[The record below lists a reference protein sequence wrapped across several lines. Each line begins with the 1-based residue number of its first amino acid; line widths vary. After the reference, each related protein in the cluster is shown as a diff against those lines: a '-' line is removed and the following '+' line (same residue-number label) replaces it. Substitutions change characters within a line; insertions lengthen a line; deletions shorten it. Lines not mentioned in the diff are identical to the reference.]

1 MLRSEMIIIYIH
13 HCTEYYFTSHG
24 YAENQLCLW
33 KYPNMTRMK
42 ELRGHTARVL
52 HMAVNPDGSM
62 VCSGAADET
71 LRFWNIFASEGKRK
85 HDTAFSGTAA
95 AGLTT
100 SNSLKIR

>member
-1 MLRSEMIIIYIH
+1 
-13 HCTEYYFTSHG
+13 
-24 YAENQLCLW
+24 
-33 KYPNMTRMK
+33 MK

-71 LRFWNIFASEGKRK
+71 LRFWNIFAAEGKRK
-85 HDTAFSGTAA
+85 HETAFTNNP